1 VRGTARVKCLHARVW
16 PIPSLL
22 TNADLSGRLRVNAWD
37 FGANQNDLLYLA
49 LITLRTAVEHRS
61 AFLSRTKNS
70 HLQRERLSIHFNEA
84 ECGDSG
90 NASATN
96 ISI

>member
-70 HLQRERLSIHFNEA
+70 HLQRERLSIP
-84 ECGDSG
+84 
-90 NASATN
+90 
-96 ISI
+96 SIRLGVVTPEMQLQQT